1 MSLTLIKEIQN
12 MKSDCQLNIRVRLDL
27 LKSLKQLAKK
37 NRRTMQAEHE
47 IILMNALEE
56 VKLEN
61 TEEQQSCNTQ

>member
-1 MSLTLIKEIQN
+1 
-12 MKSDCQLNIRVRLDL
+12 MKSDCQLNIRIRRDL

-61 TEEQQSCNTQ
+61 TEEQQQCNTQ

>member
-1 MSLTLIKEIQN
+1 MT
-12 MKSDCQLNIRVRLDL
+12 SDCQLNIRVRLDL

-61 TEEQQSCNTQ
+61 TKEQPCNAQ